1 MTDDEALRR
10 HLLDAVRALEEARP
24 LLTERECDEDAKIG
38 QALADLFGLVARL
51 EAGEWAGRSVE
62 ECPTGS
68 EE

>member
-38 QALADLFGLVARL
+38 QALADLFELVARS
-51 EAGEWAGRSVE
+51 GR
-62 ECPTGS
+62 GGR
-68 EE
+68 